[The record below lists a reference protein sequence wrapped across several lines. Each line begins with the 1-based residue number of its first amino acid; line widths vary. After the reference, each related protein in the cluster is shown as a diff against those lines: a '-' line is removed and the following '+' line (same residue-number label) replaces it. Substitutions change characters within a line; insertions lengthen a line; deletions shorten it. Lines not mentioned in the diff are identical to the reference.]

1 MLLFILTINIIIAVI
16 SIILALL
23 QFASN
28 WFKTNYSYS
37 SIAHMNFLVG
47 YFCER
52 SLSLTGS
59 LLLQMLT
66 VIFFGIIFS
75 YGMLYDDINHEIF
88 LLSWLVTIMPIFC
101 FFFFIFSLANL
112 GFLPQLISFGNV
124 NIFWLVSNSPSI
136 AI

>member
-52 SLSLTGS
+52 SFSLTGS
-59 LLLQMLT
+59 LLLQMLM

-112 GFLPQLISFGNV
+112 GFLPRLISFGNV